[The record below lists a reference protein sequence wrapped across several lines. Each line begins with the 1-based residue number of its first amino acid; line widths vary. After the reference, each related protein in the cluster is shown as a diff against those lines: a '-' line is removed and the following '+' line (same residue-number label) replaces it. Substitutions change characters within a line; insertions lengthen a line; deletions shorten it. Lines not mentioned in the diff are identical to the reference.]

1 MSEILNGLPVASA
14 ISSELAVRACQLKER
29 GIDPC
34 LAILRVGDRVDDLAY
49 EQAAIR
55 RCNQI
60 GISVRQLVLPEQ
72 VTQAEL
78 LKTIAEINESPAIH
92 ACLMFRPLPA
102 SLDDEAACAALDP
115 LKDIDGVTPASRSKV
130 FSGRGIGYAPCT
142 AESCMELLKYYG
154 VEVSGR
160 RIAVAGRSL
169 VIGRP
174 IAMLLTAADAT
185 VTLCHSKT
193 RRLQEI
199 TGEADIVV
207 LAVGKAES
215 FGPEYFRPGQTV
227 LDVGIN
233 WSAAKEQLVG
243 DADFDRVMPL
253 VSAITPVPSGIGAVT
268 AAVLCKHVIEAAESV

>member
-34 LAILRVGDRVDDLAY
+34 LALLRVGNRVDDLAY

-154 VEVSGR
+154 IEVSGR
-160 RIAVAGRSL
+160 RIAVVGRSL

-193 RRLQEI
+193 RNLQEI

-233 WSAAKEQLVG
+233 WSAAKQQLVG

-268 AAVLCKHVIEAAESV
+268 AAVLCKHVVEAAESV